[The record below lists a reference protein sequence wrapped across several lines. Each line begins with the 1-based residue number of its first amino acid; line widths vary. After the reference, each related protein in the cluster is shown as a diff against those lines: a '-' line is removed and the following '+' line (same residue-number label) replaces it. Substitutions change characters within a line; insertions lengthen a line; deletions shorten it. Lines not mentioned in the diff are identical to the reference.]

1 MEWKK
6 MLIFIQEIL
15 EQNPYNISFKDTH
28 PDWMEIGAI
37 TFHNFIPLPS
47 HAFAFGVSL
56 TLMGIV
62 GLLLL
67 LLLSRVSCVRPCAT
81 P

>member
-67 LLLSRVSCVRPCAT
+67 LLSRVSRVRPCAT

>member
-1 MEWKK
+1 
-6 MLIFIQEIL
+6 
-15 EQNPYNISFKDTH
+15 
-28 PDWMEIGAI
+28 MEIGAI

-67 LLLSRVSCVRPCAT
+67 LLLSRVSRVRPCAT